1 MKKYNEL
8 IQFEPVTTTIE
19 LEDAADH
26 KKAEQ
31 LISSYVISK
40 KMKSKL
46 NDIIIKHLQY
56 DEFTD
61 QKALWIVGNYG
72 SGKSHLMSVIS
83 ALAEFPDLVEKVT
96 NDEVRE
102 CADKIAGKFKVI
114 RFEIGASKM
123 DLTDIITYQ
132 LTKGLEDLGVSYEF
146 PAMDQITSNH
156 KQYVEEMMSVF
167 HEKYPDHG
175 LLLICD
181 EILDYFRSR
190 NNQQLPLDMA
200 MLRVLGE
207 VIEGTRFRFI
217 AGVQEAIF
225 ADPKLSF
232 ISKEIKRITDRAVE
246 VVIVRDDIKFVVAER
261 LLKKTAQQKEWIREY
276 LQKFT
281 PYYAKMNE
289 RLDEFV
295 QMFPVHPDYINTFER
310 VRIAGLEQRQ
320 VLRSLSNHMNML
332 MAKDV
337 PEDVP
342 GIFSYDTYWHELSA
356 EPSMKTNPE
365 VGQVIETGET
375 LIERIEQAYL
385 TPNPLE
391 KEFAKRLV
399 AGLAI
404 HRMAVG
410 DIYKEMGATAAELRD
425 SLCLFIKTVD
435 ILPGDKSKNL
445 ENHIVTVL
453 GKIRKTV
460 NGQFFSKNKAND
472 QFYIDLKKT
481 EDFDA
486 IIETKAEQLAN
497 DNINGAYRAAMLEIL
512 EQTDT
517 QQVHTMW
524 QHELKWID
532 RNVNRQGWLFLGSP
546 NERETAKPQRD
557 YYMYFIQPEDA
568 PKQKKENIREDEV
581 LFVLKNRDKDFDRY
595 LKYYAA
601 SVELRGLATG
611 SAKNT
616 YKLKADDYLREMQ
629 KWIRNHIAD
638 AFEVKYNGQ
647 SKPIMDWLKGTSV
660 REITGIS
667 ANEHGNVK
675 DIFEAVASYIF
686 AGYFQSLAP
695 EYPKFSQWITGENMQ
710 GAAKDVLISLSSG
723 ARTKRA
729 TAVMDALEL
738 LDGDKLK
745 ATDSRFSTTVLD
757 ILKNKGHGQ
766 VVNSSELLEQVN
778 ANLYFKPNSY
788 RLEPEWMLV
797 ILASLV
803 YSGELELSVVGNNIT
818 ASNADLL
825 KSLDFDD
832 LINFKHIQA
841 PKDFNTAAIKALLE
855 LLGMNEG
862 LAISIQQGDDGIVRE
877 MGDKIEGKVKALVY
891 DMQAIKSRLPLWGQH
906 VLEENEAELLT
917 EKLTSAKAFL
927 EEMQR
932 FNTPGKL
939 KNLKATA
946 DEITSQKENLIA
958 WNQFKQLEVTVNE
971 FTDFANY
978 LSKAQLVL
986 AESDEWQEA
995 VEASQQKLRKG
1006 LADSATRLSTE
1017 FKQKMLKELTEV
1029 KQSYITR
1036 FVFLYE
1042 RAHLTL
1048 AEDKI
1053 KAGLMNDD
1061 RLAALSLLSGIA
1073 LLPSN
1078 QVKSWREDWANL
1090 QPGITIDSKML
1101 DVNPN
1106 PVSFNPRTER
1116 DLAPA
1121 SNRLTR
1127 LDDQL
1132 DAMLTEWTSTLKTN
1146 LDDPLIQLDLMKSEQ
1161 RAEVTAFINSGCLP
1175 EPLTKDFVEEVNK
1188 VLDGLIAVP
1197 ISSDELVAS
1206 LGKGTPQSV
1215 DDIRKRFEQLIA
1227 ERCKGQDSDKVR
1239 IVIE

>member
-8 IQFEPVTTTIE
+8 IQFEPVRDTIE

-26 KKAEQ
+26 SKAEK
-31 LISSYVISK
+31 LISSYVISD

-83 ALAEFPDLVEKVT
+83 ALAEFPDLVDKVT
-96 NDEVRE
+96 NNEVRE

-132 LTKGLEDLGVSYEF
+132 LTKGLEDIGVSYEF
-146 PAMDQITSNH
+146 PPMDQITSNH
-156 KQYVEEMMSVF
+156 KQYVEEMMAAF

-232 ISKEIKRITDRAVE
+232 ISKEVKRITDRAVE

-281 PYYAKMNE
+281 PYYEKMNE

-295 QMFPVHPDYINTFER
+295 HMFPVHPDYINTFER

-320 VLRSLSNHMNML
+320 VLRSLSNHMEAL
-332 MAKDV
+332 KSQQV
-337 PEDVP
+337 PEDIP
-342 GIFSYDTYWHELSA
+342 GIFSYDTYWHELSS

-375 LIERIEQAYL
+375 LVERIEQAYP
-385 TPNPLE
+385 TPGE

-497 DNINGAYRAAMLEIL
+497 DNLNGAYRAAMLEIL

-581 LFVLKNRDKDFDRY
+581 LFVLKNRDEDFKRY

-601 SVELRGLATG
+601 SVELRGVATG

-616 YKLKADDYLREMQ
+616 YKLKADEYLRDMQ

-660 REITGIS
+660 RDITGIS

-695 EYPKFSQWITGENMQ
+695 EYPKFSQWITGDNMQ
-710 GAAKDVLISLSSG
+710 GAANDVLISLSSG

-729 TAVMDALEL
+729 TAVLDALEL

-745 ATDSRFSTTVLD
+745 ATKSRFSATVLD

-766 VVNSSELLEQVN
+766 VVNNGELLDQVN

-788 RLEPEWMLV
+788 RLEPEWLLV

-825 KSLDFDD
+825 KSLDFND
-832 LINFKHIQA
+832 LINFKHIQG
-841 PKDFNTAAIKALLE
+841 PKDFNTSAIKALLE

-862 LAISIQQGDDGIVRE
+862 LAVSIQQGDDSIVRE
-877 MGDKIEGKVKALVY
+877 MGDKIEQKVKSLVH
-891 DMQAIKSRLPLWGQH
+891 DTQAVKSRLPLWGQH
-906 VLEENEAELLT
+906 VLEENDAELLT
-917 EKLTSAKAFL
+917 DKLISAKTFL

-932 FNTPGKL
+932 FKTPGML
-939 KNLKATA
+939 KNLKATPEDIA
-946 DEITSQKENLIA
+946 SQQENLIA
-958 WNQFKQLEVTVNE
+958 WNNYKQLELTVNE
-971 FTDFANY
+971 FTEITNY

-986 AESDEWQEA
+986 AENDDWQQTVKSAQHE
-995 VEASQQKLRKG
+995 LRQG
-1006 LADSATRLSTE
+1006 LADKDTRQSTE
-1017 FKQKMLKELTEV
+1017 FKQKMLKQLADA

-1036 FVFLYE
+1036 FVSLYQ

-1053 KAGLMNDD
+1053 KAALMNDD
-1061 RLAALSLLSGIA
+1061 RLTALSLLSGIA
-1073 LLPSN
+1073 LLPGN
-1078 QVKSWREDWANL
+1078 QVKNWREDWANL
-1090 QPGITIDSKML
+1090 QPASAIDSKML
-1101 DVNPN
+1101 AVDPN
-1106 PVSFNPRTER
+1106 PVSFNPRT
-1116 DLAPA
+1116 DKYLAPA
-1121 SNRLTR
+1121 SNRLDR

-1132 DAMLTEWTSTLKTN
+1132 DAMLTEWTSTLQTN
-1146 LDDPLIQLDLMKSEQ
+1146 LADPFIQLDLMKSEQ
-1161 RAEVTAFINSGCLP
+1161 KTEVAAFIDSGCLP
-1175 EPLTKDFVEEVNK
+1175 EPLTKDFIEEVNK
-1188 VLDGLIAVP
+1188 VLDGLVAVA
-1197 ISSDELVAS
+1197 ITSDELVAS
-1206 LGKGTPQSV
+1206 LGKGTPQSI

>member
-8 IQFEPVTTTIE
+8 IQFEPVTTTIQ
-19 LEDAADH
+19 LKDAADH
-26 KKAEQ
+26 SKAEQ
-31 LISSYVISK
+31 LISSYVISG

-56 DEFTD
+56 EEFAD
-61 QKALWIVGNYG
+61 NKALWIVGNYG

-96 NDEVRE
+96 DEDVRKS
-102 CADKIAGKFKVI
+102 ADKIAGKFKVI

-132 LTKGLEDLGVSYEF
+132 LTKGLEDLGVSYDF
-146 PAMDQITSNH
+146 PPMDQITSNH
-156 KQYVEEMMSVF
+156 KQYVEQMMSVF
-167 HEKYPDHG
+167 HEKYPEHG

-190 NNQQLPLDMA
+190 NQQQLPLDMA

-232 ISKEIKRITDRAVE
+232 ISKEVKRITDRAVE

-261 LLKKTAQQKEWIREY
+261 LLKKTAQQQAWIREY

-281 PYYAKMNE
+281 PYYDKMNE
-289 RLDEFV
+289 RLEEFV
-295 QMFPVHPDYINTFER
+295 HMFPVHPDYINTFER

-320 VLRSLSNHMNML
+320 VLRSLSNHMNKL
-332 MAKDV
+332 MTQDV

-342 GIFSYDTYWHELSA
+342 GIFSYDSYWHELSA

-375 LIERIEQAYL
+375 LLERIEQAYP
-385 TPNPLE
+385 TPGE
-391 KEFAKRLV
+391 KDFAKRLV

-425 SLCLFIKTVD
+425 SLCLYLGVID
-435 ILPGDKSKNL
+435 GMPGDKSKNL
-445 ENHIVTVL
+445 ETHIVTVL
-453 GKIRKTV
+453 NKIRKTV
-460 NGQFFSKNKAND
+460 NGQFFSRNKAND

-486 IIETKAEQLAN
+486 YIENKATTLAN

-512 EQTDT
+512 EQSDT

-557 YYMYFIQPEDA
+557 YYMYFIQPVDA
-568 PKQKKENIREDEV
+568 PKQKKEHIREDEV
-581 LFVLKNRDKDFDRY
+581 LFVLKNRDEDFERY

-601 SVELRGLATG
+601 SVELRALATG
-611 SAKNT
+611 SARNT

-660 REITGIS
+660 RDITGIA

-686 AGYFQSLAP
+686 SGYFQSLAP
-695 EYPKFSQWITGENMQ
+695 DYPKFSQWITGDNMQ

-738 LDGDKLK
+738 LEGDKLK
-745 ATDSRFSTTVLD
+745 ATNSRYSTTVLD
-757 ILKNKGHGQ
+757 ILKHKGHGQ
-766 VVNSSELLEQVN
+766 VVNNSELLEQVN
-778 ANLYFKPNSY
+778 ANLYFKPSTY
-788 RLEPEWMLV
+788 RLEPEWLLV

-818 ASNADLL
+818 ASNTDLL
-825 KSLDFDD
+825 KTLDFDD
-832 LINFKHIQA
+832 LMNFKHIQA
-841 PKDFNTAAIKALLE
+841 PKDFNTSAIKALLE
-855 LLGMNEG
+855 LLAMNEG
-862 LAISIQQGDDGIVRE
+862 LATSIQQGDDSIVRE
-877 MGDKIEGKVKALVY
+877 MSDKIEVTVKALVC
-891 DMQAIKSRLPLWGQH
+891 DAQTIKERLPLWGQH
-906 VLEENEAELLT
+906 VLEEKEAELLV
-917 EKLTSAKAFL
+917 EKLSLAKSFL

-939 KNLKATA
+939 KNLKASA
-946 DEITSQKENLIA
+946 EEITLQKENLVA
-958 WNQFKQLEVTVNE
+958 WNNFKHLEATVNE
-971 FTDFANY
+971 FTDITNY
-978 LSKAQLVL
+978 LGKAQLVL
-986 AESDEWQEA
+986 SENDDWQES
-995 VEASQQKLRKG
+995 VENSQQELRLG
-1006 LADSATRLSTE
+1006 LADPSTRQSVE
-1017 FKQKMLKELTEV
+1017 FKQKMLKQLAEV

-1036 FVFLYE
+1036 FVSLYQ
-1042 RAHLTL
+1042 RSHLTL

-1061 RLAALSLLSGIA
+1061 RLAALDLLSGIA
-1073 LLPSN
+1073 LLPGA
-1078 QVKSWREDWANL
+1078 QVKDWREKWANL
-1090 QPGITIDSKML
+1090 QPASDIDNKKLAVS
-1101 DVNPN
+1101 PN
-1106 PVSFNPRTER
+1106 PVAYNPRTEGAV
-1116 DLAPA
+1116 APA
-1121 SNRLTR
+1121 NNRLTQ

-1132 DAMLTEWTSTLKTN
+1132 DAMLTEWTSTLKSN
-1146 LDDPLIQLDLMKSEQ
+1146 LADPFIQLDLMKASQKSEV
-1161 RAEVTAFINSGCLP
+1161 EDFIDSGCLP
-1175 EPLTKDFVEEVNK
+1175 DPLTKAFIEEVNK
-1188 VLDGLIAVP
+1188 VLGGLVP
-1197 ISSDELVAS
+1197 VNISSQDLVAS

-1215 DDIRKRFEQLIA
+1215 DDIRKRFESLIA

-1239 IVIE
+1239 IVIG

>member
-19 LEDAADH
+19 LEDSADH
-26 KKAEQ
+26 TKAEK
-31 LISSYVISK
+31 LISSYVISD

-46 NDIIIKHLQY
+46 NDTIIKHLQY

-83 ALAEFPDLVEKVT
+83 ALAEFPDLIDKVT
-96 NDEVRE
+96 NEEVKE
-102 CADKIAGKFKVI
+102 CAGQIAGKFKVI

-123 DLTDIITYQ
+123 DLTDIITFQ

-146 PAMDQITSNH
+146 PPMDQITSNH
-156 KQYVEEMMSVF
+156 KQYIEEMMLAF
-167 HEKYPDHG
+167 HAKYPDHG

-232 ISKEIKRITDRAVE
+232 ISKEVKRITDRAVE

-281 PYYAKMNE
+281 PYYEKMNE
-289 RLDEFV
+289 RLEEFV
-295 QMFPVHPDYINTFER
+295 HMFPVHPDYINTFER

-320 VLRSLSNHMNML
+320 VLRSLSNHMETL
-332 MAKDV
+332 KSHDV

-342 GIFSYDTYWHELSA
+342 GIFSYDTYWHELSS

-375 LIERIEQAYL
+375 LVERIEQAYP
-385 TPNPLE
+385 TPGE
-391 KEFAKRLV
+391 KDFAKRLV

-425 SLCLFIKTVD
+425 SLCLFIPTVD
-435 ILPGDKSKNL
+435 VLPGEKSKNL

-453 GKIRKTV
+453 KKIRKTV

-486 IIETKAEQLAN
+486 IIETKAEQLAK

-512 EQTDT
+512 GQPDA

-524 QHELKWID
+524 EHELKWID

-557 YYMYFIQPEDA
+557 YYMYFIQPEEA
-568 PKQKKENIREDEV
+568 PKQKKEHIREDEV
-581 LFVLKNRDKDFDRY
+581 LFVLKNRDETFDRY

-616 YKLKADDYLREMQ
+616 YKLKADDYLRDMQ

-647 SKPIMDWLKGTSV
+647 SKPIMDWLKGTTV
-660 REITGIS
+660 RDITGIS

-675 DIFEAVASYIF
+675 DIFEAVASYVF
-686 AGYFQSLAP
+686 EGYFQSLAP
-695 EYPKFSQWITGENMQ
+695 EYPKFSQWFTGENMQ
-710 GAAKDVLISLSSG
+710 GAANDVLISLSSG

-738 LDGDKLK
+738 LDGDKLQ
-745 ATDSRFSTTVLD
+745 ATKSRFSATVLGM
-757 ILKNKGHGQ
+757 LKSKGHGQ
-766 VVNSSELLEQVN
+766 VVNNGELLEKVN
-778 ANLYFKPNSY
+778 ANFYFKPDTY
-788 RLEPEWMLV
+788 RLEPEWLLV

-825 KSLDFDD
+825 KSLNFKD
-832 LINFKHIQA
+832 LVNFKHIQA
-841 PKDFNTAAIKALLE
+841 PKDFNTSAIKALLE
-855 LLGMNEG
+855 LLDMNEG

-877 MGDKIEGKVKALVY
+877 MGDKIEQKVKSLVT
-891 DMQAIKSRLPLWGQH
+891 DSQAVKERLLLWGQH

-917 EKLTSAKAFL
+917 EKLTSAKTFL

-939 KNLKATA
+939 KNLKATPEDIA
-946 DEITSQKENLIA
+946 LQKENLIA
-958 WNQFKQLEVTVNE
+958 WNDYKQLELTVKE
-971 FTDFANY
+971 FSEITNY

-986 AESDEWQEA
+986 AESDDWQETVKSA
-995 VEASQQKLRKG
+995 QQGLRQG
-1006 LADSATRLSTE
+1006 LADKDVRQSTE
-1017 FKQKMLKELTEV
+1017 FKQKILKQLADA

-1036 FVFLYE
+1036 FVALYQ
-1042 RAHLTL
+1042 RAHLTI
-1048 AEDKI
+1048 AEDKT
-1053 KAGLMNDD
+1053 KAALMNDD
-1061 RLAALSLLSGIA
+1061 RLTTLSLLSGIA
-1073 LLPSN
+1073 LLPGN
-1078 QVKSWREDWANL
+1078 QVKDWREDWANL
-1090 QPGITIDSKML
+1090 QPATAIDSKML
-1101 DVNPN
+1101 AVNPN
-1106 PVSFNPRTER
+1106 PVSFNPRTEK

-1121 SNRLTR
+1121 SNRLNR

-1132 DAMLTEWTSTLKTN
+1132 DAMLTEWTSTLQTN
-1146 LDDPLIQLDLMKSEQ
+1146 LADPFIQLDLMKSEQ
-1161 RAEVTAFINSGCLP
+1161 KAEVTEFINSGGLP

-1188 VLDGLIAVP
+1188 VLDGLVAVA
-1197 ISSDELVAS
+1197 ITSQELVVS

-1215 DDIRKRFEQLIA
+1215 EDVRKRFEQLIA

>member
-8 IQFEPVTTTIE
+8 IQFEPVRDTIE

-26 KKAEQ
+26 SKAEK
-31 LISSYVISK
+31 LISSYVISE

-102 CADKIAGKFKVI
+102 CANKISGKFKVI

-132 LTKGLEDLGVSYEF
+132 LTKGLEDLGVNYEF
-146 PAMDQITSNH
+146 PSMEQITSNH

-167 HEKYPDHG
+167 HEKYPNHG

-190 NNQQLPLDMA
+190 NSQQLPLDMA

-232 ISKEIKRITDRAVE
+232 ISKEVKRITDRAVE

-281 PYYAKMNE
+281 PYYEKMNE

-295 QMFPVHPDYINTFER
+295 HMFPVHPDYINTFER

-320 VLRSLSNHMNML
+320 VLRSLSNHMETL
-332 MAKDV
+332 KLQDV

-342 GIFSYDTYWHELSA
+342 GIFSYDTYWHELSS

-375 LIERIEQAYL
+375 LVERIEQAYP
-385 TPNPLE
+385 TAGE

-581 LFVLKNRDKDFDRY
+581 LFVLKNRDQEFNRY

-601 SVELRGLATG
+601 SIELRGLATG

-616 YKLKADDYLREMQ
+616 YKLKADDYLRDMQ
-629 KWIRNHIAD
+629 KWIRNNISD

-660 REITGIS
+660 RDITGIS

-695 EYPKFSQWITGENMQ
+695 EYPKFSQWITGDNMQ
-710 GAAKDVLISLSSG
+710 GAANDVLISLSSG

-738 LDGDKLK
+738 LDGDKLQ
-745 ATDSRFSTTVLD
+745 ATKSRFSATVLD
-757 ILKNKGHGQ
+757 ILNKKGHGQ
-766 VVNSSELLEQVN
+766 VVNNGELLEQVN
-778 ANLYFKPNSY
+778 ANLYFKPDSY
-788 RLEPEWMLV
+788 RLEPEWLLV

-803 YSGELELSVVGNNIT
+803 YSGEIELSVVGNNIS

-825 KSLDFDD
+825 KSLDFND

-841 PKDFNTAAIKALLE
+841 PKDFNTSAIKALLE
-855 LLGMNEG
+855 LLEMNTG
-862 LAISIQQGDDGIVRE
+862 LAISIQQGDDIIVRE
-877 MGDKIEGKVKALVY
+877 MGDKIERKVKSLVN
-891 DMQAIKSRLPLWGQH
+891 DTQAINNRLPLWGQH

-917 EKLTSAKAFL
+917 EKLMSTKVFL

-946 DEITSQKENLIA
+946 EDISSQKDNLVA
-958 WNQFKQLEVTVNE
+958 WNDYKQLEGVVGD
-971 FTDFANY
+971 FTEFANY

-986 AESDEWQEA
+986 ADNDEWQEC
-995 VEASQQKLRKG
+995 VINSQHELRKS
-1006 LADSATRLSTE
+1006 LADPTIRLSVD
-1017 FKQKMLKELTEV
+1017 FKQKMLKQLADV

-1036 FVFLYE
+1036 FISLYQ

-1048 AEDKI
+1048 AEDKV
-1053 KAGLMNDD
+1053 KASLMNDE
-1061 RLAALSLLSGIA
+1061 RLVTLSLLSGIA
-1073 LLPSN
+1073 LLPGN
-1078 QVKSWREDWANL
+1078 QVKNWREDWANL
-1090 QPGITIDSKML
+1090 QPGTDIDSKKL
-1101 DVNPN
+1101 AVDPN
-1106 PVSFNPRTER
+1106 PVSFDPKTEKN
-1116 DLAPA
+1116 LAPA

-1127 LDDQL
+1127 LEEQL

-1146 LDDPLIQLDLMKSEQ
+1146 LADPLIQLDLMKSEQ
-1161 RAEVTAFINSGCLP
+1161 KAEVTAFINSGCLP
-1175 EPLTKDFVEEVNK
+1175 EPLTKDFSEEVNK
-1188 VLDGLIAVP
+1188 VLDGLVAVE
-1197 ISSDELVAS
+1197 ISSEELVAG

-1215 DDIRKRFEQLIA
+1215 DDIRKRFEQLLA
-1227 ERCKGQDSDKVR
+1227 ERCKGQDGDKVR